1 MRRAVKKP
9 APQADAVHVGKVSR
23 AEAVRA
29 VSNPVRAQILEA
41 LLGRSSSPNRLAH
54 ELDVPL
60 ATVAH
65 HVIVLRDL
73 GAIELTTT
81 EQRRGA
87 TEHFY
92 RARWKV
98 RFEVE
103 PVD

>member
-1 MRRAVKKP
+1 MWARSPGRKLSGRFP
-9 APQADAVHVGKVSR
+9 TLCGPRSSR
-23 AEAVRA
+23 PSSGA
-29 VSNPVRAQILEA
+29 
-41 LLGRSSSPNRLAH
+41 SSSPNRLAH